1 MHLAEFHFFLF
12 SFHSSR
18 NSIKKNVFRCIN
30 FSTFRLSGSRFP
42 DKIAW
47 RFPCGVTASDTPCL
61 SKWGW
66 FLGGWT
72 NVSCLESCS
81 CIFFTF
87 ASETANAE
95 TYKHFVR
102 FELLYRGGIKFNS
115 YAKQKFCSQ
124 FPTIGTNQQASNVCG
139 EIIYFF
145 PFQRKSTTTPAT
157 QSAVSMLLSFIYAHC
172 TSLCNACTVQH
183 SSQFCCLWFEVCI
196 VLPQWKFK
204 TFLLIVP
211 DNRLVEIFGSP

>member
-124 FPTIGTNQQASNVCG
+124 FPTIVTNQQASNVCG

-145 PFQRKSTTTPAT
+145 PIPKE
-157 QSAVSMLLSFIYAHC
+157 INN
-172 TSLCNACTVQH
+172 NACHPKCGFNVAIFHLCPLYVFVQCMH
-183 SSQFCCLWFEVCI
+183 SPAFFP
-196 VLPQWKFK
+196 VLLFVVWSMYCAAPMKVQNIPANCSWQ
-204 TFLLIVP
+204 
-211 DNRLVEIFGSP
+211 

>member
-145 PFQRKSTTTPAT
+145 SHSKGNQQQRLPPKVRFQCCY
-157 QSAVSMLLSFIYAHC
+157 LSFMP
-172 TSLCNACTVQH
+172 TVRLCAMHAQSSILPSFVVCGLKYVLCCPNESSKH
-183 SSQFCCLWFEVCI
+183 SC
-196 VLPQWKFK
+196 
-204 TFLLIVP
+204 
-211 DNRLVEIFGSP
+211 